1 MINKQAAVA
10 KNASVLRSK
19 TSPYYANNTSILRQ
33 QHLPPPPKTSPSSAK
48 NLSQKKKART
58 SSGLAAFFAT
68 NDRRLRLFP
77 IACGVSGMQPTS
89 IDVAIYPDGKREI
102 ASPPA
107 KPQVYTLGLDS
118 RLSRTWNTKR
128 PTRGNSLS
136 TAISILVT
144 YFPALGMTTRSP
156 PAVHASFE
164 DCCRFVT
171 VPVEG
176 LTKQVM
182 FDVAAITPFPLEGTA
197 DVVVKA

>member
-1 MINKQAAVA
+1 MIDKQAAVA
-10 KNASVLRSK
+10 KRLRPPLK
-19 TSPYYANNTSILRQ
+19 TSPYYANNTSVLRQ
-33 QHLPPPPKTSPSSAK
+33 KHLSPPPKTSPSSPK
-48 NLSQKKKART
+48 TSPKREKART
-58 SSGLAAFFAT
+58 SSGLAAFFET
-68 NDRRLRLFP
+68 SDRRLRLFP

-107 KPQVYTLGLDS
+107 KPQVYTAGLDS
-118 RLSRTWNTKR
+118 RVSRTWNTKR

-164 DCCRFVT
+164 DCCRLVT

>member
-1 MINKQAAVA
+1 MIDKHAAVA
-10 KNASVLRSK
+10 KSASVLRHQHLRPPPTPPLSSAK
-19 TSPYYANNTSILRQ
+19 NTSGLPPKHLRPPPKASPSSANNTSLHQKPI
-33 QHLPPPPKTSPSSAK
+33 PKG
-48 NLSQKKKART
+48 KKTRT
-58 SSGLAAFFAT
+58 SSGLAAFFET

-89 IDVAIYPDGKREI
+89 IDVAMYPDGKMEI

-107 KPQVYTLGLDS
+107 NPQVYTLGLDS
-118 RLSRTWNTKR
+118 RVSRTWNTKR

-136 TAISILVT
+136 TAISNLVT

-182 FDVAAITPFPLEGTA
+182 T
-197 DVVVKA
+197 